1 MKNTKIIRKGLAAVA
16 MAAAA
21 LALPVAAF
29 AAAPSAQATPNQ
41 DSNYVSCASPVIS
54 HNGPAALAAFG
65 HSLAVDI
72 NNGVAPA
79 AEAQWVYDHTPA
91 DITGADAKNLVKCAI
106 TVWL

>member
-1 MKNTKIIRKGLAAVA
+1 MKNTKIIRKGLAA
-16 MAAAA
+16 AA
-21 LALPVAAF
+21 LAGF
-29 AAAPSAQATPNQ
+29 AALPLSALLGAGAANATPNQ
-41 DSNYVSCASPVIS
+41 DSNYVTCVCPVIS

-65 HSLAVDI
+65 TCLAADI

-91 DITGADAKNLVKCAI
+91 DITGADAKNLVSCAI